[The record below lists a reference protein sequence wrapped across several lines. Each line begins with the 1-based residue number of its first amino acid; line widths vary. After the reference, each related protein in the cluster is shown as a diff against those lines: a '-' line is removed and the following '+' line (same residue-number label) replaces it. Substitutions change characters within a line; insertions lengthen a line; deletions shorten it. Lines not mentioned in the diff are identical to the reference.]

1 MTAPPPLVTVFG
13 SLHYDIMVEAHD
25 RPRKGET
32 VTGHAWHPKCGG
44 KGGNQAVSAARAG
57 VRAAMIGAVGDDDFG
72 RALLD
77 NLDRNGVDQRFVGV
91 ASGAGSG
98 MSVAIFDDS
107 GDYGAVIVSGSNL
120 TLGEKDIT
128 EAAELIAQTAV
139 LLLQNEVPEAA
150 NIAAARA
157 VKAHGG
163 RVVLNAAP
171 ARKLTAELIA
181 LTDIVI
187 VNAIEAEFLA
197 GVSVVDTLEGA
208 AKAAGMLVGFYP
220 AAIVTAGGEGVAYC
234 DRDGQAFALL
244 AMPVEVVSTHGAGD
258 EFVGA
263 FAAWLARGEPVEAA
277 LAAANAAAASLV
289 ATPERERGGLV
300 QSEPAQ

>member
-1 MTAPPPLVTVFG
+1 MTAPLVTVFG
-13 SLHYDIMVEAHD
+13 SLHYDIMVEAPD

-32 VTGHAWHPKCGG
+32 VTGHAWQPKCGG

-57 VRAAMIGAVGDDDFG
+57 VRSAMIGAVGDDDFG
-72 RALLD
+72 RALVG
-77 NLDRNGVDQRFVGV
+77 NLARRGVDSRFVRV
-91 ASGAGSG
+91 APGAGSG
-98 MSVAIFDDS
+98 MSVAIFDAG

-120 TLGEKDIT
+120 TLGEKDIAAAT
-128 EAAELIAQTAV
+128 EVVAQTAV
-139 LLLQNEVPEAA
+139 LLLLQNEVPEAA

-171 ARKLTAELIA
+171 ARKLSGELIA

-187 VNAIEAEFLA
+187 VNALEAEFLA
-197 GVSVVDTLEGA
+197 GVAVVDTLEGA
-208 AKAAGMLVGFYP
+208 AEAARMLVDFYP

-234 DRDGQAFALL
+234 DRDGQAFALSAL
-244 AMPVEVVSTHGAGD
+244 PVKVVSTHGAGD

-263 FAAWLARGEPVEAA
+263 FAAGLARGHRVEAA
-277 LAAANAAAASLV
+277 LAAANAAAALLV
-289 ATPERERGGLV
+289 ATPERQRE
-300 QSEPAQ
+300 AI

>member
-1 MTAPPPLVTVFG
+1 MTASPPLVTVFG
-13 SLHYDIMVEAHD
+13 SLHYDIMVEAPD

-57 VRAAMIGAVGDDDFG
+57 VRAAMIGVVGDDDFG

-77 NLDRNGVDQRFVGV
+77 NLDRNGVDRRLVRV
-91 ASGAGSG
+91 AFGGGSG
-98 MSVAIFDDS
+98 MSVATFDDS

-120 TLGEKDIT
+120 TLGEKDIA

-163 RVVLNAAP
+163 CVVLNAAP
-171 ARKLTAELIA
+171 ARKLSAELIA

-197 GVSVVDTLEGA
+197 GVPVVDTLEGA

-220 AAIVTAGGEGVAYC
+220 AAIVTAGGEGVAYR
-234 DRDGQAFALL
+234 DRDGQAFALP
-244 AMPVEVVSTHGAGD
+244 AMPVKVISTHGAGD
-258 EFVGA
+258 QFVGA
-263 FAAWLARGEPVEAA
+263 FAAGLARGEPVEAA
-277 LAAANAAAASLV
+277 LAAANTAAALLV
-289 ATPERERGGLV
+289 ATPERERGRL
-300 QSEPAQ
+300 

>member
-1 MTAPPPLVTVFG
+1 MTAPLVTVFG
-13 SLHYDIMVEAHD
+13 SLHYDIMVEAPD

-32 VTGHAWHPKCGG
+32 VTGHAWQPKCGG

-57 VRAAMIGAVGDDDFG
+57 VRSAMIGAVGDDDFG
-72 RALLD
+72 RALVG
-77 NLDRNGVDQRFVGV
+77 NLARRGVDSRFVRV
-91 ASGAGSG
+91 APGAGSG
-98 MSVAIFDDS
+98 MSVAIFDAG

-120 TLGEKDIT
+120 TLGEKDIVAAT
-128 EAAELIAQTAV
+128 EMVAQTAV

-163 RVVLNAAP
+163 RVALNAAP
-171 ARKLTAELIA
+171 ARKLSGELIA

-197 GVSVVDTLEGA
+197 GVAVVDTLEGA
-208 AKAAGMLVGFYP
+208 AEAARMLIDFYP

-234 DRDGQAFALL
+234 GRDGQAFAR
-244 AMPVEVVSTHGAGD
+244 
-258 EFVGA
+258 
-263 FAAWLARGEPVEAA
+263 AA
-277 LAAANAAAASLV
+277 
-289 ATPERERGGLV
+289 
-300 QSEPAQ
+300 

>member
-1 MTAPPPLVTVFG
+1 MTAPLVTVFG
-13 SLHYDIMVEAHD
+13 SLHYDIMVEAPD

-32 VTGHAWHPKCGG
+32 VTGHAWQPKCGG

-57 VRAAMIGAVGDDDFG
+57 VRSAMIGAVGDDDFG
-72 RALLD
+72 RALVG
-77 NLDRNGVDQRFVGV
+77 NLARRGVDSRFVRV
-91 ASGAGSG
+91 APGAGSG
-98 MSVAIFDDS
+98 MSVAIFDAG

-120 TLGEKDIT
+120 TLGEKDIAAAT
-128 EAAELIAQTAV
+128 EVVAQTAV
-139 LLLQNEVPEAA
+139 LLLLQNEVPEAA

-171 ARKLTAELIA
+171 ARKLSGELIA

-187 VNAIEAEFLA
+187 VNALEAEFLA
-197 GVSVVDTLEGA
+197 GVAVVDTLEGA
-208 AKAAGMLVGFYP
+208 AEAARMLVDFYP

-234 DRDGQAFALL
+234 DRDGQAFALSGL
-244 AMPVEVVSTHGAGD
+244 PVKVVSTHGAGD

-263 FAAWLARGEPVEAA
+263 FAAGLARGHRVEAA
-277 LAAANAAAASLV
+277 LAAANAAAALLV
-289 ATPERERGGLV
+289 ATPERQRE
-300 QSEPAQ
+300 AI

>member
-1 MTAPPPLVTVFG
+1 MTASPPLVTVFG
-13 SLHYDIMVEAHD
+13 SLHYDIMVEAPD

-57 VRAAMIGAVGDDDFG
+57 VHAAMIGAVGDDDFG

-120 TLGEKDIT
+120 TLGEKDII
-128 EAAELIAQTAV
+128 EAAELMAQTAV

-220 AAIVTAGGEGVAYC
+220 AAIVTAGGEGVAYR
-234 DRDGQAFALL
+234 DRDGQAFALP

-277 LAAANAAAASLV
+277 LGAANAAAASLV
-289 ATPERERGGLV
+289 ATPERERGGLD

>member
-1 MTAPPPLVTVFG
+1 MKPPVPLVTVFG
-13 SLHYDIMVEAHD
+13 SLHYDIMVEAPD

-44 KGGNQAVSAARAG
+44 KGGNQAVSAARAD

-77 NLDRNGVDQRFVGV
+77 NLDHRGVDRRFVRV
-91 ASGAGSG
+91 AHGAGSG
-98 MSVAIFDDS
+98 MSVAIFDES

-120 TLGEKDIT
+120 TLGEKDIA

-163 RVVLNAAP
+163 RVMLNAAP
-171 ARKLTAELIA
+171 ARKLSATLIA

-187 VNAIEAEFLA
+187 VNAIEADFLA
-197 GVSVVDTLEGA
+197 GVPVVDTLEGA
-208 AKAAGMLVGFYP
+208 AEAAGLLVDTYP

-234 DRDGQAFALL
+234 ERGGQAFALP
-244 AMPVEVVSTHGAGD
+244 AIPVKVVSTHGAGD

-263 FAAWLARGEPVEAA
+263 FAAGLARGVPIEAA
-277 LAAANAAAASLV
+277 LAAANSAAALLV
-289 ATPERERGGLV
+289 AMPERERGG
-300 QSEPAQ
+300 P

>member
-1 MTAPPPLVTVFG
+1 MTASPPLVTVFG
-13 SLHYDIMVEAHD
+13 SLHYDIMVEALD

-77 NLDRNGVDQRFVGV
+77 NLDRNDVDRRFVRV
-91 ASGAGSG
+91 ASAAGSG

-139 LLLQNEVPEAA
+139 LLLQNEIPEAG
-150 NIAAARA
+150 NIAAART

-187 VNAIEAEFLA
+187 VNAVEAEFLA

-234 DRDGQAFALL
+234 DRDGHAFALPS
-244 AMPVEVVSTHGAGD
+244 MPVKVVSTHGAGD

-263 FAAWLARGEPVEAA
+263 FAAALALGQPVEAA
-277 LAAANAAAASLV
+277 LAAANAAASLLV
-289 ATPERERGGLV
+289 ATPERERGRLDRP
-300 QSEPAQ
+300 QPAQ

>member
-1 MTAPPPLVTVFG
+1 MTAPLVTVFG
-13 SLHYDIMVEAHD
+13 SLHYDIVVEAPD

-32 VTGHAWHPKCGG
+32 VTGHAWQPKCGG

-57 VRAAMIGAVGDDDFG
+57 VRSAMIGAVGDDDFG
-72 RALLD
+72 RALVG
-77 NLDRNGVDQRFVGV
+77 NLARCGVDSRFVRV
-91 ASGAGSG
+91 APGAGSG
-98 MSVAIFDDS
+98 MSVAIFDAG

-120 TLGEKDIT
+120 TLGEKDIAAAT
-128 EAAELIAQTAV
+128 EVVAQTAV
-139 LLLQNEVPEAA
+139 LLLLQNEVPEAA

-171 ARKLTAELIA
+171 ARKLSGELIA

-187 VNAIEAEFLA
+187 VNALEAEFLA
-197 GVSVVDTLEGA
+197 GVAVVDTLEGA
-208 AKAAGMLVGFYP
+208 AEAARMLVDFYP

-234 DRDGQAFALL
+234 DRDGQAFALSAL
-244 AMPVEVVSTHGAGD
+244 PVKVVSTHGAGD

-263 FAAWLARGEPVEAA
+263 FAAGLARGHRVEAA
-277 LAAANAAAASLV
+277 LAAANAAAALLV
-289 ATPERERGGLV
+289 ATPERQRE
-300 QSEPAQ
+300 AI

>member
-1 MTAPPPLVTVFG
+1 MTASPPLVTVFG
-13 SLHYDIMVEAHD
+13 SLHYDIMVEAPD

-128 EAAELIAQTAV
+128 EAAEPIAQTAV

-234 DRDGQAFALL
+234 DRDGQAFALP

-289 ATPERERGGLV
+289 ATPERGRGGLD

>member
-13 SLHYDIMVEAHD
+13 SLHYDIMVEAPD

-44 KGGNQAVSAARAG
+44 KGSNQAVSAARAG

-120 TLGEKDIT
+120 TLGEKDII
-128 EAAELIAQTAV
+128 EAAELIAQTVV

-208 AKAAGMLVGFYP
+208 AKAANMLVGFYP

-234 DRDGQAFALL
+234 DRDGQAFALP

-263 FAAWLARGEPVEAA
+263 FAGWLARGAPVEAA
-277 LAAANAAAASLV
+277 LAAANTAAASLV
-289 ATPERERGGLV
+289 ATPERERGGLD

>member
-13 SLHYDIMVEAHD
+13 SLHYDIMVEAPD

-128 EAAELIAQTAV
+128 EAAEPIAQTAV

-220 AAIVTAGGEGVAYC
+220 AAIVTAGGEGVAYR
-234 DRDGQAFALL
+234 DRDGQAFALP

-289 ATPERERGGLV
+289 ATPERERGGLD

>member
-1 MTAPPPLVTVFG
+1 MTASPPLVTVFG
-13 SLHYDIMVEAHD
+13 SLHYDIMVEAPD

-32 VTGHAWHPKCGG
+32 VTGHAWQPKCGG

-57 VRAAMIGAVGDDDFG
+57 VRSAMIGAVGDDDFG

-77 NLDRNGVDQRFVGV
+77 NLDRCGVDRRFVQV
-91 ASGAGSG
+91 APGAGSG
-98 MSVAIFDDS
+98 MSVAIFDDG

-120 TLGEKDIT
+120 ILNDKDVA
-128 EAAELIAQTAV
+128 EATDVIAQTSV

-157 VKAHGG
+157 VKVHGG

-171 ARKLTAELIA
+171 ARSLSGELIA
-181 LTDIVI
+181 LTDIVM

-197 GVSVVDTLEGA
+197 GVPVVDTLEGA
-208 AKAAGMLVGFYP
+208 AKAARALVDLYP

-234 DRDGQAFALL
+234 DRARQAFAL
-244 AMPVEVVSTHGAGD
+244 AAIPVKVVSTHGAGD
-258 EFVGA
+258 EFAGA
-263 FAAWLARGEPVEAA
+263 FAAGLASGQPIEAA
-277 LAAANAAAASLV
+277 IAAANGAAALLV
-289 ATPERERGGLV
+289 ATPERER
-300 QSEPAQ
+300 

>member
-1 MTAPPPLVTVFG
+1 MTASPPLVTVFG
-13 SLHYDIMVEAHD
+13 SLHYDIMVEAPD

>member
-1 MTAPPPLVTVFG
+1 MTASPPLVTVFG
-13 SLHYDIMVEAHD
+13 SLHYDIMVEAPD

-91 ASGAGSG
+91 AAGAGSG

-139 LLLQNEVPEAA
+139 LLLQNEVPEGA

-157 VKAHGG
+157 VKAHCGC
-163 RVVLNAAP
+163 VVLNAAP
-171 ARKLTAELIA
+171 ARKLSAELVA

-187 VNAIEAEFLA
+187 VNAIEAEFLT
-197 GVSVVDTLEGA
+197 GVAVVDTLEGA
-208 AKAAGMLVGFYP
+208 AKAAGMLVGSYP
-220 AAIVTAGGEGVAYC
+220 AAIVTAGGEGVAYR
-234 DRDGQAFALL
+234 DRGGQAFALP
-244 AMPVEVVSTHGAGD
+244 AMPVKVISTHGAGD

-263 FAAWLARGEPVEAA
+263 FAAGLARGQPVEAA

-289 ATPERERGGLV
+289 ATPERGRGGLD